1 MLKTFAA
8 ASLLAAASLGLA
20 GCDNTADDAAPVAE
34 DTAMEPAPVEP
45 MPSDTLSPAPTD
57 TASPAPTDTASPSP
71 TGTATTTY

>member
-1 MLKTFAA
+1 MIKTLAT
-8 ASLLAAASLGLA
+8 ASLLAVASLGLA
-20 GCDNTADDAAPVAE
+20 ACDNTADDAAPVVE

-57 TASPAPTDTASPSP
+57 TASPSP